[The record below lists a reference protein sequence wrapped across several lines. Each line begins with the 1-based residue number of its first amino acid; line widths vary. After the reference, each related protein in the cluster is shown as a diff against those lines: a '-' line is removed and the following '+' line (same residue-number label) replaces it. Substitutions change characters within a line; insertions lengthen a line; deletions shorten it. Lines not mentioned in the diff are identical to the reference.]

1 MSTQIYIQPPVTAA
15 GCQPEYTKI
24 VSHSFGFQPSGLPI
38 AGQIGSKIGLHTGG
52 TINITV
58 DYDYPTWA
66 ADVRNFRM
74 PYIAG
79 NITDLV
85 YSQISATGI
94 PIPIN
99 LVRDDVVTI
108 SGNAYLNNLGTYVG
122 FGYDVNLVVGV
133 YYFNCKEVSLE
144 LGSAAP
150 VFTFMPVSTIPF
162 TDPKKSEVCFEASVK
177 LGSNFDVHD
186 TRLLVGYNIF
196 ATCPGECEE
205 PFIDANVA
213 TVSYTL
219 DIQRPCKA
227 VNTSFI
233 IKNCCEGSITEL
245 VNIPGLVVG
254 NFHVDNEGN
263 CWEVIDTST
272 DVTNF
277 TRTFV
282 DNYTTCLEC
291 QDANPCPLNL
301 TIQSCCVEGIEYVT
315 GSLPGL
321 VVGDT
326 FVDNHGLCWYVNEE
340 SGAPISEESITVV
353 SIIEG
358 DCKVCTEDN
367 PCPYF
372 YYVLSCCT
380 NIGGIIALPDLL
392 SVGDAFV
399 DTTGIC
405 WVVDKD
411 NQNELP
417 TMYGIVVDTV
427 YPIGEGD
434 TCDECTLANPCPT
447 EYFITIKSCCDND
460 RVEVAQVPAN
470 YMIFS
475 EGTVFRDYWG
485 ICWEVLSFNT
495 TGIATFEIW
504 PWNDEEPGF
513 SSYKE
518 CRECLENNG
527 CNGAYNIKDC
537 QTDIVYSNV
546 VLNTGGPPSIGGS
559 YVGTIFG
566 SFGEFLSC
574 FEVLSLG
581 YPTYPGSGKGELKE
595 GPFATCLECELV
607 LDTTKTLE
615 FSQCCGGPNIIVEY
629 TGVWSLGIGGTAMI
643 PLSTEPEILPYIPT
657 CVTLIGYSTMF
668 TNLFNQPNNTVNYDD
683 CVSCTDEYG
692 CPE

>member
-38 AGQIGSKIGLHTGG
+38 AGQIRSKIGLHTGG

-108 SGNAYLNNLGTYVG
+108 SGNVYFNNLATYLD
-122 FGYDVNLVVGV
+122 FEYDVNLVVGV
-133 YYFNCKEVSLE
+133 YYFNCKDVNLE

-227 VNTSFI
+227 TNTSFI

-263 CWEVIDTST
+263 CWEVMEQST

-282 DNYTTCLEC
+282 DIYATCLEC

-301 TIQSCCVEGIEYVT
+301 KINSCCVDGAEFVT

-321 VVGDT
+321 SLEDT
-326 FVDNHGLCWYVNEE
+326 FVDNHGLCWTVAEE
-340 SGAPISEESITVV
+340 TGAPISEESITVV
-353 SIIEG
+353 TIIEG
-358 DCKVCTEDN
+358 GCDTCTTEN
-367 PCPYF
+367 PCPKF
-372 YYVLSCCT
+372 YGIESCCT
-380 NIGGIIALPDLL
+380 GIKGVIAIPNVLY
-392 SVGDAFV
+392 VGEAFV
-399 DTTGIC
+399 DTDGIC
-405 WVVDKD
+405 WQVTGVNE
-411 NQNELP
+411 NQLP
-417 TMYGIVVDTV
+417 TIYGIVVDTV

-447 EYFITIKSCCDND
+447 EYFITIKSCCDAD
-460 RVEVAQVPAN
+460 RVEVAQVPAD

-475 EGTVFRDYWG
+475 EGLVFQDVWQ
-485 ICWEVLSFNT
+485 ICWEVISFST
-495 TGIATFEIW
+495 TGVETYPIWEWGGTKEPDFNIYEKCDNCVKSNSEGCLTMYELKQCGTDTTQIFYVFEELTI
-504 PWNDEEPGF
+504 
-513 SSYKE
+513 
-518 CRECLENNG
+518 
-527 CNGAYNIKDC
+527 GAFYQLVGGD
-537 QTDIVYSNV
+537 SGV
-546 VLNTGGPPSIGGS
+546 V
-559 YVGTIFG
+559 
-566 SFGEFLSC
+566 SC
-574 FEVLSLG
+574 FEVLGYG
-581 YPTYPGSGKGELKE
+581 YPVFGNEYGTLFADKAIPY
-595 GPFATCLECELV
+595 ATCNDCIFASSNIVKNVIWEYCDTPGVTYIAQTTFSGAYSYGLV
-607 LDTTKTLE
+607 TTTPDGTRNT
-615 FSQCCGGPNIIVEY
+615 CI
-629 TGVWSLGIGGTAMI
+629 SL
-643 PLSTEPEILPYIPT
+643 LSVTNDPTNSTFDSGASAYIEGCLT
-657 CVTLIGYSTMF
+657 CLV
-668 TNLFNQPNNTVNYDD
+668 NN
-683 CVSCTDEYG
+683 
-692 CPE
+692 

>member
-1 MSTQIYIQPPVTAA
+1 MLTQIFIKPQDS

-24 VSHSFGFQPSGLPI
+24 ASHSFGFQPSGLPI
-38 AGQIGSKIGLHTGG
+38 AGGLPPKIGLHTGG

-108 SGNAYLNNLGTYVG
+108 SGNAYVNNLETYLD

-144 LGSAAP
+144 FGSAAP

-162 TDPKKSEVCFEASVK
+162 TDPRKSEVCFEASVK

-196 ATCPGECEE
+196 ATCPGGPEECEE

-227 VNTSFI
+227 VSTSFI

-291 QDANPCPLNL
+291 QDANQCPLNL
-301 TIQSCCVEGIEYVT
+301 RISSCCVVGQEFVT

-321 VVGDT
+321 NVGDT
-326 FVDNHGLCWYVNEE
+326 FVDNYGLCWTVEGE
-340 SGAPISEESITVV
+340 TGGPISEESITVDT
-353 SIIEG
+353 IIMG
-358 DCKVCTEDN
+358 DCEACTTAN
-367 PCPYF
+367 PCPNF
-372 YYVLSCCT
+372 YRVSSCCAPIRGT
-380 NIGGIIALPDLL
+380 IAVPDVLNT
-392 SVGDAFV
+392 GDSFV
-399 DTTGIC
+399 DTNGIC
-405 WVVDKD
+405 WNVEGEID
-411 NQNELP
+411 QLP
-417 TMYGIVVDTV
+417 TIYGIVVDTI
-427 YPIGEGD
+427 YPSSEAGSCADCIA
-434 TCDECTLANPCPT
+434 ANPCPT

-470 YMIFS
+470 YMIFD
-475 EGTVFRDYWG
+475 EGIVFSDYWG

-504 PWNDEEPGF
+504 PWTALPFPKIET
-513 SSYKE
+513 YKE

-527 CNGAYNIKDC
+527 CNGVYNIKDC
-537 QTDIVYSNV
+537 QTDIVYNNV
-546 VLNTGGPPSIGGS
+546 LLVSQGPPSIGGFYIGGIS
-559 YVGTIFG
+559 DGPFDEIN
-566 SFGEFLSC
+566 SC

-581 YPTYPGSGKGELKE
+581 YPTYPSSNKAGLKD
-595 GPFATCLECELV
+595 GPFATCPECEL
-607 LDTTKTLE
+607 LLYTTKTLE
-615 FSQCCGGPNIIVEY
+615 FSQCC
-629 TGVWSLGIGGTAMI
+629 
-643 PLSTEPEILPYIPT
+643 
-657 CVTLIGYSTMF
+657 
-668 TNLFNQPNNTVNYDD
+668 
-683 CVSCTDEYG
+683 
-692 CPE
+692 

>member
-1 MSTQIYIQPPVTAA
+1 MLTQIFIKPQDS
-15 GCQPEYTKI
+15 GCQPEFTKI
-24 VSHSFGFQPSGLPI
+24 AAHSFIFQPTGLPGI
-38 AGQIGSKIGLHTGG
+38 DNASQLYTGG
-52 TINITV
+52 EV
-58 DYDYPTWA
+58 SLMDYTFSTWS
-66 ADVRNFRM
+66 ADIRDISFS
-74 PYIAG
+74 YTAG
-79 NITDLV
+79 NLV
-85 YSQISATGI
+85 GTVKADGAAMGI
-94 PIPIN
+94 PLPIN
-99 LVRDDVVTI
+99 LVPDDTVTI
-108 SGNAYLNNLGTYVG
+108 SGNAFFNNANLYIGVG
-122 FGYDVNLVVGV
+122 WEVSLIVGV
-133 YYFNCKEVSLE
+133 YYFNCKEVIAE
-144 LGSAAP
+144 GARM
-150 VFTFMPVSTIPF
+150 FTFIPVSTAEF
-162 TDPKKSEVCFEASVK
+162 NNDGNACFNADVTLTS
-177 LGSNFDVHD
+177 SFDFHD
-186 TRLLVGYNIF
+186 TRILVGYDII
-196 ATCPGECEE
+196 ATCPEGCVT
-205 PFIDANVA
+205 PAPDANVA

-219 DIQRPCKA
+219 DVQRPCKA
-227 VNTSFI
+227 VSTSFI

-358 DCKVCTEDN
+358 DCEVCTEDN

-405 WVVDKD
+405 WVVNKD

-504 PWNDEEPGF
+504 SWNDEEPGF

-546 VLNTGGPPSIGGS
+546 VLNTGGPPSIGGF
-559 YVGTIFG
+559 YAGAIFG
-566 SFGEFLSC
+566 SFGEILSC

-581 YPTYPGSGKGELKE
+581 YPTYPGSGKGDLKE
-595 GPFATCLECELV
+595 GPFATCPECEL
-607 LDTTKTLE
+607 LRDTTKTLE

-668 TNLFNQPNNTVNYDD
+668 TNLFNQPNTTVNYDD

-692 CPE
+692 CP